1 METEIVKKGGA
12 LVQNEIMVSIICNA
26 YNHQKY
32 IKDALEGFV
41 MQKTNFPFEVLIHD
55 DASTDKTA
63 DIIREYEK
71 KYPELIK
78 PIYQTENQYSQG
90 VKISESFQ
98 FPRVKGKYVAVCEGD
113 DYWTDPC
120 KLQKQYDAMEQHPEV
135 DICAHQANVLDAQA
149 EKVLRKFTSYYENK
163 VFSTEE
169 VIMGG
174 GGFVATN
181 SLFYRSEID
190 KDRPPFRQKSNM
202 DFVLQTHG
210 SLRGGMLYLKDC
222 MAMYRTNVNGSWTT
236 RNKRDKDFRVKNFRF
251 IDSIWEQV
259 DKDTDYKYKDI
270 IHAKRMKNSIAVCHD
285 IMTLKE
291 LKSKPYLEYYKK
303 LPLKKR
309 VKIII
314 KYLAPGIV
322 KVKRKLFN

>member
-1 METEIVKKGGA
+1 MNNNMG
-12 LVQNEIMVSIICNA
+12 VSIICNT
-26 YNHQKY
+26 YNHEKY
-32 IKDALEGFV
+32 IKDALDGFV
-41 MQKTNFPFEVLIHD
+41 MQKTQFPFEVLVHD
-55 DASTDKTA
+55 DASTDRTA
-63 DIIREYEK
+63 EIIRYYEK
-71 KYPELIK
+71 KYPEIIK
-78 PIYQTENQYSQG
+78 PIYQIENQYSKG
-90 VKISESFQ
+90 EKISMKFQ
-98 FPRVKGKYVAVCEGD
+98 FPRVKGKYVAICEGD
-113 DYWTDPC
+113 DYWTDLY
-120 KLQKQYDAMEQHPEV
+120 KLQKQYDAMEKHPEV
-135 DICAHQANVLDAQA
+135 DICAHQAEMLDVCQ
-149 EKVLRKFTSYYENK
+149 NK
-163 VFSTEE
+163 VIKVFPLVNENTLFSTEQ

-190 KDRPPFRQKSNM
+190 KNIPPFRQKRNM
-202 DFVLQTHG
+202 DLALQTHG
-210 SLRGGMLYLKDC
+210 SLRGGMLILKDC
-222 MAMYRTNVNGSWTT
+222 MSVYRVNVTGSWTT
-236 RNKRDKDFRVKNFRF
+236 KNKRDKEFRVKNFRL

-270 IHAKRMKNSIAVCHD
+270 IHAKRMKNSIDVCHD

-291 LKSKPYLEYYKK
+291 LKSEPYLEYYKK

>member
-1 METEIVKKGGA
+1 MNEEIA
-12 LVQNEIMVSIICNA
+12 VSVICNA
-26 YNHQKY
+26 YNHEPY
-32 IKDALEGFV
+32 IKDALDGFI

-78 PIYQTENQYSQG
+78 PVYQTENQYSKG
-90 VKISESFQ
+90 VKISVSFQ

-113 DYWTDPC
+113 DYWTDPY
-120 KLQKQYDAMEQHPEV
+120 KLQKQYDAMQQHPEI
-135 DICAHQANVLDAQA
+135 DICAHQAEIIDASTNSVTKRFSA
-149 EKVLRKFTSYYENK
+149 CEENS
-163 VFSTEE
+163 VFSVEQ
-169 VIMGG
+169 VISGG

-190 KDRPPFRQKSNM
+190 KDRPAFRQKSNM
-202 DFVLQTHG
+202 DFLLQTHG

-222 MAMYRTNVNGSWTT
+222 MAIYRTNVNGSWTT
-236 RNKRDKDFRVKNFRF
+236 RNKKDKEFRVNNFKKTDSLWLD
-251 IDSIWEQV
+251 IDR
-259 DKDTDYKYKDI
+259 DTDYKYTEV
-270 IHAKRMKNSIAVCHD
+270 IHEKRMKNAITVCHD

-291 LKSKPYLEYYKK
+291 LKRPPYREYYKK

-309 VKIII
+309 LKITL
-314 KYLAPGIV
+314 KYISPGLLNL
-322 KVKRKLFN
+322 KRKLLK